1 MGFLEKRKQERLY
14 KQWTKH
20 AELPPEAPPSVEVIT
35 GAKMTDVKAWV
46 AEEGWFYRFRVGIL
60 NVVKKIL
67 RLE

>member
-1 MGFLEKRKQERLY
+1 MGFLEKRRQERLY

-20 AELPPEAPPSVEVIT
+20 AELPPEVPSSHEVPT
-35 GAKMTDVKAWV
+35 DAKMTDVKMWV
-46 AEEGWFYRFRVGIL
+46 EEEGWFYRFRVGIL

>member
-1 MGFLEKRKQERLY
+1 MKFLQKRRQGRLY

-20 AELPPEAPPSVEVIT
+20 AELPPEVAHSVEVP
-35 GAKMTDVKAWV
+35 TDVDVKTWV
-46 AEEGWFYRFRVGIL
+46 EEDGWFYRFRVGIL

>member
-1 MGFLEKRKQERLY
+1 MKFLQKRKQERLY

-20 AELPPEAPPSVEVIT
+20 AELPPEAAPSVEVP
-35 GAKMTDVKAWV
+35 ADVNVKTRV

>member
-1 MGFLEKRKQERLY
+1 MRFLEKRKQERLY

-20 AELPPEAPPSVEVIT
+20 AELPPEAASSLEAPT
-35 GAKMTDVKAWV
+35 DAKMTDVKMWV
-46 AEEGWFYRFRVGIL
+46 AEEGRFYRFRVGIL

>member
-1 MGFLEKRKQERLY
+1 MKFLQKRRQERLY

-20 AELPPEAPPSVEVIT
+20 AELPPEAAPSVEVP
-35 GAKMTDVKAWV
+35 AEVNVKTWV
-46 AEEGWFYRFRVGIL
+46 EEDSWFYRFRVGIL